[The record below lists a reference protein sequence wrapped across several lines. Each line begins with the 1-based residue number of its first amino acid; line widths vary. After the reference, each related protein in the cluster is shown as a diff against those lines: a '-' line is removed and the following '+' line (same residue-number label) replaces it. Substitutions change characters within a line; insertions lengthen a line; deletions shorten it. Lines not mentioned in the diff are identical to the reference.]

1 MPNWQA
7 RASTELTSPKN
18 PQVQAVRKAAKS
30 GRPTEDGLIVIEG
43 PHLLEEAY
51 GSSWRVERIFITPRG
66 LERYASL
73 LSGTRRGSK
82 QAEIVRV
89 PQTVFHSI
97 SATEAPQDILALVR
111 PKNWDWEDLT
121 RSPGLIVV
129 LDRIQDPGN
138 AGTVVRSAEAFG
150 GSGVVFLN
158 GSARIS
164 NPKLLRATAG
174 SVFRIP
180 LLEGIEPIEMIQRLT
195 QWKFALFAL
204 DAQGTNCVSEAD
216 FRQSCAI
223 IAGNEGSGLAEEFR
237 TIASHISIR
246 TFRVESLNTAVACS
260 VALYEA
266 SRQRAAHESI
276 RQQPSLRSAE

>member
-1 MPNWQA
+1 MPNWQG
-7 RASTELTSPKN
+7 RASTQLTSAKN
-18 PQVQAVRKAAKS
+18 PQLQAVRKAVKS

-51 GSSWRVERIFITPRG
+51 GSRWRVERVFTTAEG
-66 LERYASL
+66 LERHDVL
-73 LSGTRRGSK
+73 FRRTE
-82 QAEIVRV
+82 AEVIQV
-89 PQTVFHSI
+89 PSSVFRSI
-97 SATEAPQDILALVR
+97 SATEAPQDIVALVHPR
-111 PKNWDWEDLT
+111 SWRWEDVSRTPSLMV
-121 RSPGLIVV
+121 I

-150 GSGVVFLN
+150 ASGVVLLK

-180 LLEGIEPIEMIQRLT
+180 FLEGIEPSEMVQRLA
-195 QWKFALFAL
+195 QSKVALFAL
-204 DAQGTNCVSEAD
+204 SAQGTSCVSEAD

-223 IAGNEGSGLAEEFR
+223 VAGNEGSGISEEFR
-237 TIASHISIR
+237 SIARQVSIR
-246 TFRVESLNTAVACS
+246 TFRVESLNAAVACS

-266 SRQRAAHESI
+266 ARQRTRARKS
-276 RQQPSLRSAE
+276 